1 MISVILRPHL
11 PAYLTAELF
20 FMEKRFNRVIKFCQ
34 CSIIMA
40 VSVLFISCNFYNFSQ
55 PQPYD
60 KEKLYQFPDE
70 LLGKWKEK
78 DTVTYGIEFDVPL
91 NGKGGSYFNAEND
104 QSDNVLVEPA
114 NEDSAFYRIYK
125 DYLVIT
131 FSEKKKVLTGAW
143 PKLNKKK
150 EFVYPPEGFQGEYEI
165 RYDTLKRP
173 VDTVAKHI
181 ISGSRIYGIEPDRFL
196 TRGYDYTRV
205 KDTISILERD
215 SVYIDLGQNAF
226 LHKLTDS
233 LYVFNINNSI
243 LSLSEGEGWWRLI
256 ILEIAA
262 NGQLNQWE
270 CNSNTGKL
278 PCMFYERPS
287 KYDQFYFDCRWSTAD
302 MLRLMKEGYFEKTA
316 VMYRVGK

>member
-11 PAYLTAELF
+11 PAYLTTELV
-20 FMEKRFNRVIKFCQ
+20 FMKKRFNRLNKFCQ

-91 NGKGGSYFNAEND
+91 NGKGGSYFNADID
-104 QSDNVLVEPA
+104 QPDNVLVEPA

-125 DYLVIT
+125 DYLAI
-131 FSEKKKVLTGAW
+131 FISGKNKILAGAW
-143 PKLNKKK
+143 PRLNKKK
-150 EFVYPPEGFQGEYEI
+150 EFIYPPEGFEGEDEI
-165 RYDTLKRP
+165 RYDSLKKP
-173 VDTVAKHI
+173 VDTVRKYV
-181 ISGSRIYGIEPDRFL
+181 ISGNRIYEIDPDLFL
-196 TRGYDYTRV
+196 TIGYAYARL
-205 KDTISILERD
+205 KDTITVLKND
-215 SVYIDLGQNAF
+215 SLYIDLGQNAF
-226 LHKLTDS
+226 LRKLTDS

-243 LSLSEGEGWWRLI
+243 LSLGEGENWWRLVV
-256 ILEIAA
+256 LEIAT

-270 CNSNTGKL
+270 CNSKTDGL
-278 PCMFYERPS
+278 PCMFYSRPS
-287 KYDQFYFDCRWSTAD
+287 KYDQFYFDCRWSAAD

-316 VMYRVGK
+316 VMHRVGK